1 MMIFFRYL
9 TLFLI
14 CTQCVVLQAQEQP
27 KVDFLTAN
35 VDVKPNEQ
43 AKKINGTVTYA
54 FNVLATVDS
63 VFLDAKKM
71 NFTTVLLNNK
81 RVKYKVDENRITIY
95 KKLKKGKK
103 YNLKLTY
110 QAQPKQTLYFVGWN
124 KKDDKNNQIW
134 TQGQGKYTSHWLPSF
149 DDMNEKVIF
158 NLTITFNENYQVIAN
173 GKLKTTNVKDNLKEW
188 EFRMKNPMSSYLLAF
203 AIGKYAVNK
212 QFSASGVPLEL
223 YYYPKDSSK
232 VETTYKYSKAIFNF
246 LEEEIGV
253 AYPWQVYKQIPVRD
267 FLYAGM
273 ENTTTTIFSDA
284 YVVDSV
290 AYNDT
295 NYVNVNAHELA
306 HQWFGDL
313 VTEVDSKNHWLH
325 EGFATYYA
333 YLAEKEVLGEEHF
346 NWKLFSTAL
355 QLDKFS
361 QKNKGESLLNPKA
374 SSLTFYEKGAWA
386 LHALV
391 DLVGKNAFKE
401 GVKNYLEKHKYKNVT
416 VSDFLSSIEAASGI
430 NLKDYKS
437 TWLTAKDFPTSKAKN
452 ILKRSSSS
460 IATFYKLQKELTVSN
475 KKNSVIIDSYWDKA
489 TSTQLKKY
497 IVEFYS
503 KSLSKTVKK
512 HILTS
517 NDVTLRQTLLLNTQK
532 LIGEDIAYF
541 ESFLTDKSYTTVENA
556 LYKLWIYN
564 PEKRVTYLNKTKGII
579 GFSSKNVRQLWL
591 ALAIMTK
598 EYNVDLKNEYLKELR
613 GYTSEA
619 EHFETR
625 QLAFSYLNDLF
636 YLDKTNLVDLIH
648 ATNHPVWQFKSF
660 ARGLVNDILE
670 KKEYRKMFLELE
682 PQVSKEDFKYIKSK
696 L

>member
-1 MMIFFRYL
+1 M
-9 TLFLI
+9 
-14 CTQCVVLQAQEQP
+14 QCFVLQAQEQQN
-27 KVDFLTAN
+27 VDFLTAN
-35 VDVKPNEQ
+35 IDVQPNEQ
-43 AKKINGTVTYA
+43 SKKISGTVTYT
-54 FNVLATVDS
+54 FNVLATIDS

-71 NFTTVLLNNK
+71 DFTTVLLNNK

-203 AIGKYAVNK
+203 AIGNYSVHKEV
-212 QFSASGVPLEL
+212 SASGVPLEL
-223 YYYPKDSSK
+223 YYYPKDSAK

-246 LEEEIGV
+246 LEAEIGV

-284 YVVDSV
+284 YVVDSL

-313 VTEVDSKNHWLH
+313 VTEVSSNHHWLH

-346 NWKLFSTAL
+346 NWKLFATAL
-355 QLDKFS
+355 QLDKVN
-361 QKNKGESLLNPKA
+361 QKNKGEALTNPKA

-416 VSDFLSSIEAASGI
+416 VADFLFSIEQASGI
-430 NLKDYKS
+430 NLQDYNS
-437 TWLTAKDFPTSKAKN
+437 TWLTAKNFPTNKAKE
-452 ILKRSSSS
+452 ILKKSSSS
-460 IATFYKLQKELTVSN
+460 ITTFYKLQKELTVS
-475 KKNSVIIDSYWDKA
+475 KELNSVIIDRYWNKA
-489 TSTQLKKY
+489 TSNQLKKY

-503 KSLSKTVKK
+503 KSLSNAVKNG
-512 HILTS
+512 ILKS
-517 NDVTLRQTLLLNTQK
+517 NDVKLRQKLLLNTQK
-532 LIGEDIAYF
+532 FTLEDIAYF

-564 PEKRVTYLNKTKGII
+564 PDKRAVYLEETKDIL
-579 GFSSKNVRQLWL
+579 GFSNKNVRLLWL
-591 ALAIMTK
+591 SLAIMTK
-598 EYNVDLKNEYLKELR
+598 EYNVALKNDYLKELR
-613 GYTSEA
+613 SYTSEK
-619 EHFETR
+619 EYFETR

-636 YLDKTNLVDLIH
+636 YLDETNLVDLIH
-648 ATNHPVWQFKSF
+648 ATNHPVWQFKSY
-660 ARGLVNDILE
+660 ARNLVNDILE
-670 KKEYRKMFLELE
+670 KKEYKKMLLKLE
-682 PQVSKEDFKYIKSK
+682 PQVSKEDFKYIKSR